1 MNNDKESPFYKR
13 RHAAKINANTEK
25 TTPLP
30 VSKGEKHVR
39 VKSAKGRKLSST
51 LWLQR
56 QLNDIYVQEATRRGY
71 KSRAAFKLLQINEKY
86 SLFKPDDI
94 IIDLG
99 CAPGGWLQIAH
110 EQTNHTGTIIGVDLL
125 PVDQL
130 DFAHVIVSDFTLTET
145 ENSLIDILQERR
157 PNLVI
162 SDMAAAT
169 TGHQK
174 TDHLRTIALAET
186 AAQFA
191 LSHLQ
196 KGGHFVCK
204 VFSGGTDVSLLHI
217 LKKNFKHVHHF
228 KPDASRKNS
237 PEIYV
242 IALNFIGDK
251 IR

>member
-13 RHAAKINANTEK
+13 LKAAKIKADGDKK
-25 TTPLP
+25 TTTLP
-30 VSKGEKHVR
+30 TNKGEKHVR

-86 SLFKPDDI
+86 SLFRRGDI
-94 IIDLG
+94 VVDLG

-110 EQTNHTGTIIGVDLL
+110 EQVGDNGTIIGVDFLG
-125 PVDQL
+125 VDEV
-130 DFAHVIVSDFTLTET
+130 DFAHSIVGDFTLMET
-145 ENSLIDILQERR
+145 ENSILEILKGRR
-157 PNLVI
+157 PHLVI

-174 TDHLRTIALAET
+174 TDHLRTIALAE
-186 AAQFA
+186 AAANFA

-196 KGGHFVCK
+196 LGGHFVCK
-204 VFSGGTDVSLLHI
+204 VFSGGTNAILLQS
-217 LKKNFKHVHHF
+217 LKKNFKNVHHF
-228 KPDASRKNS
+228 KPDASRKSS

-242 IALNFIGDK
+242 IALNFKGA
-251 IR
+251 